1 MFRHTSDDRPS
12 LSILVAGPRQSRLVY
27 PVVLRFSFESL
38 GSFDQINLGS
48 TFLQAV
54 VTLSF
59 AGVQMGVA
67 RQFDRPAMRA
77 LSKLWQLLAIAT
89 IPNIL
94 SSLVGAAGSKELSR
108 ALNTVVIA
116 LLAAGIPY
124 VRLATDALASATPP
138 VRDTRRDALAW
149 ALAALLLHGVG
160 VFGSTVLFPEAR
172 VVTVTV
178 SRLIKLAV
186 VAIPAQIAW
195 NAYTRADQHKRAI
208 RLLAFGFSALAVR
221 QAISVTLG
229 LRVGMADLPFSA
241 VVVAITI
248 EVLAIMCF
256 GVMSLLTNSAEELAV
271 VQRQSAT
278 LVAAEARIAS
288 GERMESLG
296 RLAAGVAHD
305 FNNVLQVI
313 KLTTGSLRYSGAR
326 RDDAT
331 TLDEINDATK
341 HGAALVE
348 QLLTFARQQPQ
359 DPQRFDVLERLRAL
373 SPMLHR
379 VAGPSVEPEVTVA
392 DGVAVIVMDPAQ
404 FEQIAINLVSNARDA
419 VGQDGRVAVT
429 LDVVTAARNDPRTGT
444 TDAGEYVRLTVADN
458 GHGIPA
464 EIRGRIFEPFF
475 TTKENGEGSGLGL
488 AMVHGIVRRAGGNVT
503 VDSAP
508 GNGATFAV
516 YLPVLDRVL
525 DVRSNGP
532 SPGAT
537 SKPPVGLAAV
547 G

>member
-1 MFRHTSDDRPS
+1 MSSRTRLRGIGCFVTRATIVLLCQSWW
-12 LSILVAGPRQSRLVY
+12 AGGHRSRLVY
-27 PVVLRFSFESL
+27 PAVLRFSFEALS
-38 GSFDQINLGS
+38 SFDQINLGS

-59 AGVQMGVA
+59 AGVQVGVA
-67 RQFDRPAMRA
+67 RQVDGPAVRA
-77 LSKLWQLLAIAT
+77 LPKLWQLLAIAT

-94 SSLVGAAGSKELSR
+94 SSLVGAAGNKELSR

-160 VFGSTVLFPEAR
+160 VFGSTELFPEAR

-186 VAIPAQIAW
+186 IAIPAQIAW
-195 NAYTRADQHKRAI
+195 NAYAQADQHKRAI

-229 LRVGMADLPFSA
+229 LRVGMPDLPFSA
-241 VVVAITI
+241 VVLAITI

-256 GVMSLLTNSAEELAV
+256 GVMSLLTNSVEELAV

-278 LVAAEARIAS
+278 LVAAQARIAS

-313 KLTTGSLRYSGAR
+313 KLTTGSLRYSGTR
-326 RDDAT
+326 RDDAPA
-331 TLDEINDATK
+331 LDEINDATK
-341 HGAALVE
+341 HGAALVA
-348 QLLTFARQQPQ
+348 QLL
-359 DPQRFDVLERLRAL
+359 
-373 SPMLHR
+373 
-379 VAGPSVEPEVTVA
+379 
-392 DGVAVIVMDPAQ
+392 
-404 FEQIAINLVSNARDA
+404 
-419 VGQDGRVAVT
+419 
-429 LDVVTAARNDPRTGT
+429 
-444 TDAGEYVRLTVADN
+444 
-458 GHGIPA
+458 
-464 EIRGRIFEPFF
+464 
-475 TTKENGEGSGLGL
+475 
-488 AMVHGIVRRAGGNVT
+488 
-503 VDSAP
+503 
-508 GNGATFAV
+508 
-516 YLPVLDRVL
+516 
-525 DVRSNGP
+525 
-532 SPGAT
+532 
-537 SKPPVGLAAV
+537 
-547 G
+547 

>member
-1 MFRHTSDDRPS
+1 
-12 LSILVAGPRQSRLVY
+12 
-27 PVVLRFSFESL
+27 LRFSFEAL

-48 TFLQAV
+48 TFLQTV

-67 RQFDRPAMRA
+67 RHFDRPAMRA

-94 SSLVGAAGSKELSR
+94 SSWVGAAGNKELSR
-108 ALNTVVIA
+108 ALNTIVIA

-124 VRLATDALASATPP
+124 VRLATDALASQHPP
-138 VRDTRRDALAW
+138 VRSTRRDAMAW
-149 ALAALLLHGVG
+149 ALAALVLHGLA
-160 VFGSTVLFPEAR
+160 VFGSAALFPDAR
-172 VVTVTV
+172 VLTVTS

-186 VAIPAQIAW
+186 VAVPAQIAW
-195 NAYTRADQHKRAI
+195 SAYGRADQHKRAI
-208 RLLAFGFSALAVR
+208 RLLAFGFSTLAVR

-229 LRVGMADLPFSA
+229 LRVGMPDLPFSA
-241 VVVAITI
+241 VVIAITI

-256 GVMSLLTNSAEELAV
+256 GVMSLLANSAEELAV

-278 LVAAEARIAS
+278 LMAAEARIAS

-313 KLTTGSLRYSGAR
+313 KLTTGSLRYSATR

-331 TLDEINDATK
+331 ALDEINDATK
-341 HGAALVE
+341 HGAALVA
-348 QLLTFARQQPQ
+348 QLLTFARHQPQ
-359 DPQRFDVLERLRAL
+359 DPQRFDVLDRLRAL
-373 SPMLHR
+373 APMLRR
-379 VAGPSVEPEVTVA
+379 VAGPSVECEVSIN
-392 DGVAVIVMDPAQ
+392 DGVAIVLMDPAQ
-404 FEQIAINLVSNARDA
+404 LEQIAINLVSNARDA
-419 VGQDGRVAVT
+419 VGRGGNGRVRVT
-429 LDVVTAARNDPRTGT
+429 LDVLAVGANDPRTGSAN
-444 TDAGEYVRLTVADN
+444 AGDYMRLTVADN
-458 GHGIPA
+458 GHGIPVD
-464 EIRGRIFEPFF
+464 IRDRIFEPFF
-475 TTKENGEGSGLGL
+475 TTKENGQGSGLGL

-508 GNGATFAV
+508 GRGATFAV
-516 YLPVLDRVL
+516 YLPVVDRASAKTPR
-525 DVRSNGP
+525 DPRSGR
-532 SPGAT
+532 SST
-537 SKPPVGLAAV
+537 PPVELAAV

>member
-1 MFRHTSDDRPS
+1 
-12 LSILVAGPRQSRLVY
+12 LQ
-27 PVVLRFSFESL
+27 FSFEALS
-38 GSFDQINLGS
+38 SFDQINLGS

-59 AGVQMGVA
+59 AGVQVGVA
-67 RQFDRPAMRA
+67 RHFDRPAMRA

-94 SSLVGAAGSKELSR
+94 SSLVGAAGNKELSR

-116 LLAAGIPY
+116 LLAAGVPY

-160 VFGSTVLFPEAR
+160 VFGSTELFPEAR

-186 VAIPAQIAW
+186 IAIPAQIAW
-195 NAYTRADQHKRAI
+195 NAYTHADQHKRAI
-208 RLLAFGFSALAVR
+208 RLLAFGFSALAIR

-229 LRVGMADLPFSA
+229 LRVGMPDLPFGA
-241 VVVAITI
+241 VVLAITI

-278 LVAAEARIAS
+278 LVAAQARIAS

-313 KLTTGSLRYSGAR
+313 KLTTGSLRYSGTR
-326 RDDAT
+326 RDDAPA
-331 TLDEINDATK
+331 LDEINDATK
-341 HGAALVE
+341 HGAALVA

-359 DPQRFDVLERLRAL
+359 DPQRFDALDRLRAL
-373 SPMLHR
+373 APMLYR
-379 VAGPSVEPEVTVA
+379 VAGPSVESEVTVA
-392 DGVAVIVMDPAQ
+392 DGVAVMVMDPAQ

-419 VGQDGRVAVT
+419 VGPDGRITVT
-429 LDVVTAARNDPRTGT
+429 LDVVTAAPNDPRTGT
-444 TDAGEYVRLTVADN
+444 TDAGDYARLTVADN

-475 TTKENGEGSGLGL
+475 TTKEHGEGSGLGL
-488 AMVHGIVRRAGGNVT
+488 AMVHGIVRGAGGNVT

-508 GNGATFAV
+508 SGGATFAV
-516 YLPVLDRVL
+516 YLPVLDPVPDIRPK
-525 DVRSNGP
+525 DPRSGTA
-532 SPGAT
+532 AT
-537 SKPPVGLAAV
+537 PPVELTPV

>member
-1 MFRHTSDDRPS
+1 M
-12 LSILVAGPRQSRLVY
+12 RL
-27 PVVLRFSFESL
+27 SFEAL

-67 RQFDRPAMRA
+67 RHFDRPAMRA
-77 LSKLWQLLAIAT
+77 LSKLWLLLAIAT
-89 IPNIL
+89 VPNIL
-94 SSLVGAAGSKELSR
+94 SSCVGAAGYKELSR
-108 ALNTVVIA
+108 ALNTLVIA

-124 VRLATDALASATPP
+124 VRLATDALASVNPP
-138 VRDTRRDALAW
+138 VRNARRDAMAW
-149 ALAALLLHGVG
+149 ALAALVLHGAG
-160 VFGSTVLFPEAR
+160 VFGSAALSPEAR
-172 VVTVTV
+172 VVTVTI
-178 SRLIKLAV
+178 SRVIKLAV
-186 VAIPAQIAW
+186 IAIPAQIAW
-195 NAYTRADQHKRAI
+195 NAYARADQHKRAI

-229 LRVGMADLPFSA
+229 LRVGMPDLPFSA
-241 VVVAITI
+241 VFVAITI

-271 VQRQSAT
+271 LQRQSAT
-278 LVAAEARIAS
+278 LMAAEARIAS

-313 KLTTGSLRYSGAR
+313 KLTTGSLRYEATR
-326 RDDAT
+326 RDDAIA
-331 TLDEINDATK
+331 LDEINDATK
-341 HGAALVE
+341 HGAALVS

-373 SPMLHR
+373 APMLRR
-379 VAGPSVEPEVTVA
+379 VAGPSVECEVTIT
-392 DGVAVIVMDPAQ
+392 DGAAIVLMDPAQ
-404 FEQIAINLVSNARDA
+404 LEQIAINLVSNARDA
-419 VGQDGRVAVT
+419 VGREDGRIMVT
-429 LDVVTAARNDPRTGT
+429 LDVLTMGANDPRLGT
-444 TDAGEYVRLTVADN
+444 AAPGDYVRLTVADN
-458 GHGIPA
+458 GHGIP
-464 EIRGRIFEPFF
+464 EDIRGRIFEPFF

-503 VDSAP
+503 VDSIE
-508 GNGATFAV
+508 GRGATFAV
-516 YLPVLDRVL
+516 YLPVLERVP
-525 DVRSNGP
+525 DIRPKDPHAGT
-532 SPGAT
+532 SPT
-537 SKPPVGLAAV
+537 PPVELAAV

>member
-1 MFRHTSDDRPS
+1 MAHDTNVGRRATPS
-12 LSILVAGPRQSRLVY
+12 NWGQA
-27 PVVLRFSFESL
+27 VVHFSFEAL

-67 RQFDRPAMRA
+67 RHFDRPAMRA
-77 LSKLWQLLAIAT
+77 LSKLWLLLAIAT
-89 IPNIL
+89 VPNIL
-94 SSLVGAAGSKELSR
+94 SSCVGAAGYKELSR
-108 ALNTVVIA
+108 ALNTLVIA

-124 VRLATDALASATPP
+124 VRLATDALASVNPP
-138 VRDTRRDALAW
+138 VRNARRDAMAW
-149 ALAALLLHGVG
+149 ALAALVLHGAG
-160 VFGSTVLFPEAR
+160 VFGSAALSPEAR
-172 VVTVTV
+172 VVTVTI
-178 SRLIKLAV
+178 SRVIKLAV
-186 VAIPAQIAW
+186 IAIPAQIAW
-195 NAYTRADQHKRAI
+195 NAYARADQHKRAI

-229 LRVGMADLPFSA
+229 LRVGMPDLPFSA
-241 VVVAITI
+241 VFVAITI

-271 VQRQSAT
+271 LQRQSAT
-278 LVAAEARIAS
+278 LMAAEARIAS

-313 KLTTGSLRYSGAR
+313 KLTTGSLRYEATR
-326 RDDAT
+326 RDDAIA
-331 TLDEINDATK
+331 LDEINDATK
-341 HGAALVE
+341 HGAALVS

-373 SPMLHR
+373 APMLRR
-379 VAGPSVEPEVTVA
+379 VAGPSVECEVTIT
-392 DGVAVIVMDPAQ
+392 DGAAIVLMDPAQ
-404 FEQIAINLVSNARDA
+404 LEQIAINLVSNARDA
-419 VGQDGRVAVT
+419 VGREDGRIMVT
-429 LDVVTAARNDPRTGT
+429 LDVLTMGANDPRLGT
-444 TDAGEYVRLTVADN
+444 AAPGDYVRLTVADN
-458 GHGIPA
+458 GHGIP
-464 EIRGRIFEPFF
+464 EDIRGRIFEPFF

-503 VDSAP
+503 VDSIE
-508 GNGATFAV
+508 GRGATFAV
-516 YLPVLDRVL
+516 YLPVLERVP
-525 DVRSNGP
+525 DIRPKDPHAGT
-532 SPGAT
+532 SPT
-537 SKPPVGLAAV
+537 PPVELAAV